1 MASTHFSIAGST
13 LPKLD
18 DYEEGT
24 GHLFRGH
31 GTYTKIGNVVI
42 VGLQLLLSNK
52 GSWTG
57 TVVITG
63 LPFTAA
69 NDGVQSMGATW
80 VSDVTFADQIN
91 LRVGPNQAEI
101 VPRINTSGAGG
112 DFLQATAVVN
122 ASTFYGIVVYR
133 V

>member
-1 MASTHFSIAGST
+1 MIWWSGGGSIGST
-13 LPKLD
+13 A
-18 DYEEGT
+18 YT
-24 GHLFRGH
+24 ARA
-31 GTYTKIGNVVI
+31 GTYTKIGNVVT

-69 NDGVQSMGATW
+69 NDGIQSIGGLQ
-80 VSDVTFADQIN
+80 VNDVTFADQIN
-91 LRVGPNQAEI
+91 LRVGPNEATI

-112 DFLQATAVVN
+112 DFLQTTAVVN
-122 ASTFYGIVVYR
+122 TSAFYGIVVYR